1 MRRALRIAAWVVG
14 CAAAFLI
21 LAVAAV
27 VIGGNTEA
35 GRSAIEKL
43 TLRLTSGHV
52 VIAGL
57 GGSFPRH
64 LTVAHLELSDYRGV
78 WLSADKVSVDWSPL
92 ALLARRIQVD
102 ALHAAGADIERLP
115 ESRPNA
121 PSGPVS
127 IPRIDAA
134 AVNIDVVRVAAPLAG
149 RPASLVLRGNAHL
162 RSVTDMLIDASA
174 HRIDGDGDYVLRLR
188 FDTTR
193 MDAAL
198 TLHEPA
204 GGPLENLLQL
214 PGLGALAVTA
224 SLNGPRTAERLEV
237 SVDAGPLRGRAQ
249 GRLDLNVLSG
259 DLDFAVDSPAMA
271 PRADFAWERAS
282 IHGRWHGS
290 VKTPQAD
297 AHIEVQKLR
306 LPGSAQADTVH
317 GDLTA
322 DSGAAGLHAVI
333 GGLRIAGLQPQLL
346 ADSPLNVDAS
356 MRLDREKW
364 PLDLSASHRLFSL
377 HAVTEVAADDQGKR
391 SATVEVKLPDL
402 TPVAALAGQRA
413 GGNAVIKGEVSVD
426 QSAIRVNL
434 GAGAVLRPEPTF
446 WSGVV
451 GDKVALQVSGVVAGG
466 SVTVDSM
473 KVSGRAVTLTA
484 SGGVQGGSTL
494 RARWELDLP
503 DLTTLSPTLT
513 GSLKAN
519 GTLAGPFGSLAG
531 NAQLTTTLAVRDSA
545 SGTVSAAVNV
555 QGLPSAPSGNLK
567 AQGVLDGAPLL
578 VDVALERARAGM
590 LRALIHRVD
599 WKSTHAEGDVT
610 IAPAAAQAH
619 SELRVQ
625 IGQLEDLRDFLGM
638 NVGGSLAGDVVLHSE
653 QGRTRAKLHL
663 DARDLKAGQLA
674 GNAQL
679 DADGVADAM
688 GVKLDVEIPDLGGA
702 KAGMSARGSV
712 DLEARKITLAT
723 VVANYRGQDVR
734 LLSPAQ
740 ISLANGVAIDAL
752 KIGAQNAI
760 FQLKGEIT
768 PALDVRASLSKV
780 EPSLVNA
787 FVPGLLTSGEI
798 EAHAKL
804 QGTLAAPTG
813 EVRLTA
819 KDVRLGDDAALG
831 LPPLELDASAQ
842 LAGDAAEID
851 ARSSVGGASRL
862 NVTGRVPLT
871 ADGMFAM
878 KVGGKFDLAM
888 ISPLLEAHGLQAAGN
903 IEVDATVAGNR
914 LKPRIEGEVTLTKG
928 SVHDYGRGIGL
939 TDITATVV
947 GSEGNL
953 EIKSF
958 TASAAPGT
966 VSMTGTLGVLQSHL
980 PLDLHIKAD
989 NAQPLASK
997 LLTAILDADLRVSG
1011 SARERLDIAGEVH
1024 LHRTLIGIPNGLP
1037 PNVAVLDVRRRGKIA
1052 PAPSAKQLVIG
1063 LDLKVEAPE
1072 EIKVSGRGLDAVMG
1086 GNLQIRGT
1094 TDDPIVTGGFKLQRG
1109 NFSLAGNRLTFTSG
1123 SVSFNGAGLKNKI
1136 DPSLDFTAET
1146 VMSDATATLRITGLA
1161 DAPQFEFT
1169 SSPALPQDEI
1179 LARLLF
1185 GVPGTQLSGLQL
1197 AQIGAALA
1205 AMSGVGGDG
1214 LNPLVKIQKTLGL
1227 DRLAVGAGSTNPTT
1241 GESTGASIEAGRYL
1255 SRRVYV
1261 EARQT
1266 TTGTAQLQ
1274 ADIELTKSLKLRT
1287 RLGNGT
1293 ASVTGTTPEND
1304 PGSSVGLIYQ
1314 FEY

>member
-1 MRRALRIAAWVVG
+1 MRRALRIAAWIVG
-14 CAAAFLI
+14 CAAVFLI
-21 LAVAAV
+21 LVVAAV

-35 GRSAIEKL
+35 GRGAIEKL
-43 TLRLTSGHV
+43 TLRLT
-52 VIAGL
+52 AGQVAITGL
-57 GGSFPRH
+57 AGSFPRH
-64 LTVAHLELSDYRGV
+64 LTAAHFELSDYRGV
-78 WLSADKVSVDWSPL
+78 WLSADNVSVDWSPL

-102 ALHAAGADIERLP
+102 ALHAARADIERLP
-115 ESRPNA
+115 ESKPNA
-121 PSGPVS
+121 PNSPVS

-134 AVNIDVVRVAAPLAG
+134 AVSIDVVRVAAPLAG

-162 RSVTDMLIDASA
+162 RSITDMLIDAGA

-204 GGPLENLLQL
+204 GGPLGNLLQL

-224 SLNGPRTAERLEV
+224 SLNGPRAAERFEI

-249 GRLDLNVLSG
+249 GRVDLNVLSG
-259 DLDFAVDSPAMA
+259 DLDFTVDSPAMT
-271 PRADFAWERAS
+271 PRPDLGWEHAT

-297 AHIEVQKLR
+297 AHIDVQKLR
-306 LPGSAQADTVH
+306 LPGGAQADTVN
-317 GDLTA
+317 GDLKA
-322 DSGAAGLHAVI
+322 DSGNASLHALI
-333 GGLRIAGLQPQLL
+333 GGLRIAGLRPQLL

-364 PLDLSASHRLFSL
+364 PLDLSASHRLFAL
-377 HAVTEVAADDQGKR
+377 HAVTEAAADDHGKR
-391 SATVEVKLPDL
+391 SAAVEVKLPDL
-402 TPVAALAGQRA
+402 TPIAALAGQRA
-413 GGNAVIKGEVSVD
+413 SGNAVIKGEVSAD
-426 QSAIRVNL
+426 PSGIRLNL
-434 GAGAVLRPEPTF
+434 GAGAVIRPGTEF

-451 GDKVALQVSGVVAGG
+451 GDKLALQVSGVVAGDT
-466 SVTVDSM
+466 VTVESM
-473 KVSGRAVTLTA
+473 KLTGRAVSLSA
-484 SGGVQGGSTL
+484 SGGVQGASL
-494 RARWELDLP
+494 RARWELELP
-503 DLTTLSPTLT
+503 TLTTLSPTLT

-519 GTLAGPFGSLAG
+519 GTVAGPFRSLAG
-531 NAQLTTTLAVRDSA
+531 NAQLTTTLAVRDSS
-545 SGTVSAAVNV
+545 SGTVSAAVNF

-578 VDVALERARAGM
+578 VDVALERAGAGM

-610 IAPAAAQAH
+610 IAPTAAEAH

-638 NVGGSLAGDVVLHSE
+638 NIGGSLAGNIVLHSE
-653 QGRTRAKLHL
+653 QGRTHGKLHL
-663 DARDLKAGQLA
+663 DARDLEVDQLT

-679 DADGVADAM
+679 DAAGTADSV
-688 GVKLDVEIPDLGGA
+688 GVKLDLQIPDLGGA
-702 KAGMSARGSV
+702 KAGISASGSV

-723 VVANYRGQDVR
+723 AVANYRGQDVR
-734 LLSPAQ
+734 LLSPSQ
-740 ISLANGVAIDAL
+740 ISLANGVAIDVL

-760 FQLKGEIT
+760 FELKGEIA
-768 PALDVRASLSKV
+768 PALDVRASLRKV

-787 FVPGLLTSGEI
+787 FVPGLLASGGI
-798 EAHAKL
+798 EARARL
-804 QGTLAAPTG
+804 QGTMAAPTG

-842 LAGDAAEID
+842 LAGDAAEVD
-851 ARSSVGGASRL
+851 ARFSVGGASRL

-871 ADGMFAM
+871 ADGAFDM
-878 KVGGKFDLAM
+878 KVSGKFDLGM
-888 ISPLLEAHGLQAAGN
+888 FSPLLEARGMQGAGN
-903 IEVDATVAGNR
+903 IDVDATVAGNR
-914 LKPRIEGEVTLTKG
+914 LKPRIEGEVNLTKG

-947 GSEGNL
+947 GGEGNL

-966 VSMTGTLGVLQSHL
+966 VTMTGTLGVLQSHL
-980 PLDLHIKAD
+980 PLDLHIKAV

-997 LLTAILDADLRVSG
+997 LLTATLDADLKVSG
-1011 SARERLDIAGEVH
+1011 SARERLDIAGEVN

-1037 PNVAVLDVRRRGKIA
+1037 PNVAVLDVRRRGKVA
-1052 PAPSAKQLVIG
+1052 RAPSAKQLVIG
-1063 LDLKVEAPE
+1063 LDVKVEAPQ
-1072 EIKVSGRGLDAVMG
+1072 EIKVTGRGLDAEMG
-1086 GNLQIRGT
+1086 GELQIRGT
-1094 TDDPIVTGGFKLQRG
+1094 TDDPIVTGGFKLHRG
-1109 NFSLAGNRLTFTSG
+1109 NFSLAGSRLTFTAG
-1123 SVSFNGAGLKNKI
+1123 TVSFNGAGLKNKI
-1136 DPSLDFTAET
+1136 DPMLDFTAET

-1169 SSPALPQDEI
+1169 SSPPLPQDEI

-1205 AMSGVGGDG
+1205 AMSGVGGEG
-1214 LNPLVKIQKTLGL
+1214 MNPLVKLQKSLGL

-1304 PGSSVGLIYQ
+1304 PGSSIGLIYQ
-1314 FEY
+1314 IEY